1 MATAAPPILVPTMEV
16 TDETGRSSPI
26 RIDDQAPLIDMDDDD
41 DYERDNVELAHL
53 VAPPTGINRTLG
65 TFTGVF
71 CPVSLSMFS
80 TLLFLRVGY
89 IVGNA
94 GLLVSL
100 GSLALSY
107 GILCVT
113 VLSISAIAS
122 NGAVEAGG
130 VYFMISRTLG
140 AEVGGSVG
148 ILFFAANVFASALYA
163 TGCIEG
169 VLNNFA
175 KIGLWAHHFA
185 SVKWTDYVF
194 TSCINLINLLICLVG
209 ANVFGR
215 TNVFLLFL
223 VIGATM
229 ATIGSYV
236 SPFSES
242 FQYNRTV
249 CEGNCTQEIFNGTF
263 SGLVSQP
270 WSDIVELTHNNL
282 MPDFQ
287 SDCEDPKAEVTFSTV
302 FAVLFSGVTGIMAGA
317 NMSGDLKKPARSIP
331 YGTLSACTFTGS
343 IYTTVFILTAM
354 TCDRGLLYYD
364 CQFMSE
370 FVFYRPIVA
379 VGTILTTFCAST
391 SSLIGASRV
400 LYALGKDSVFGSYA
414 SPWLTKTFMGGNPY
428 LAVIFTF
435 ICVQLILLVGS
446 LNQIAKLCSLLFLLS
461 YLLVNLACI
470 GLEWAKPPSFR
481 PTFDYYNMSTCVL
494 GAGFSGVMMVVLS
507 RNYTLACFGLLLFIL
522 GVLHAVRTNQND
534 WGSLSQGIIFH
545 VVRKYLLLLH
555 PKKRHVKYWRP
566 HILLLVGNVRKSCAL
581 MDFTNALKKSGM
593 YFIGHVKVGDIDH
606 MAKDPVVEEMSR
618 YQSLIDKLKIKAFVE
633 VTVSKTLREGIENL
647 ICLAG
652 LGVMKPNTVMMGFP
666 RTQDSEID
674 ELKNSQYADS
684 DLDLLFPALQ
694 TPEQR
699 SSAPTASEYLSIVG
713 DVIKL
718 GKNLCI
724 YRHFQRLNHSSLFPV
739 NRLGR
744 VTRPSEPVFMDVWLV
759 DFFSGPNTTLATNCT
774 TFILTIA
781 SLVTRVSRWKHLTL
795 RVVIRTPQDEVAA
808 SELSNKL
815 SALLTN
821 IRIETKRVHKDL
833 QISEAEA
840 GGQLPSRLKEGK
852 AAFDIMTISDDYMK
866 AMNERIE
873 STSAHSAVTVIS
885 LSRPPYR
892 NRNPEVDQ
900 TYMRLLE
907 ILTKN
912 LPPTLLIY
920 GIDNVISN

>member
-1 MATAAPPILVPTMEV
+1 MAAPPVPVPTMEV
-16 TDETGRSSPI
+16 TDETGRCASI
-26 RIDDQAPLIDMDDDD
+26 QFDDQSPLLAEDLDHDDFDED
-41 DYERDNVELAHL
+41 GEEIAHL
-53 VAPPTGINRTLG
+53 VTPFVGLNRTLG
-65 TFTGVF
+65 TFAGVF

-107 GILCVT
+107 GILCLT

-122 NGAVEAGG
+122 NGALEAGG

-140 AEVGGSVG
+140 AELGGAVGV
-148 ILFFAANVFASALYA
+148 LFFWANVFASALYA
-163 TGCIEG
+163 TGCVEG
-169 VLNNFA
+169 LVNNFT
-175 KIGLWAHHFA
+175 KFGVWQKHFL
-185 SVKWTDYVF
+185 SEKWFDYMI
-194 TSCINLINLLICLVG
+194 TSLINGVNLLICMVG
-209 ANVFGR
+209 AHMFGR
-215 TNVFLLFL
+215 TSGVLLL
-223 VIGATM
+223 VVVIATLL
-229 ATIGSYV
+229 TIGSYV
-236 SPFSES
+236 TPFAQD

-249 CEGNCTQEIFNGTF
+249 CETNCTPEVFNGSF

-270 WSDIVELTHNNL
+270 WSDIVELTNQNL
-282 MPDFQ
+282 MPAFQ
-287 SDCEDPKAEVTFSTV
+287 ADCEDSQAEVSFSTV

-331 YGTLSACTFTGS
+331 YGTLSACAFTGS
-343 IYTTVFILTAM
+343 IYTIVFILTAM

-370 FVFYRPIVA
+370 FVFFKPIVA
-379 VGTILTTFCAST
+379 IGTVVTTFCAST

-400 LYALGKDSVFGSYA
+400 LYALGKDSLFGA
-414 SPWLTKTFMGGNPY
+414 HLSPWLTKTMMGGNPY
-428 LAVIFTF
+428 LAVIFTY

-461 YLLVNLACI
+461 YMVVNLACL

-481 PTFDYYNMSTCVL
+481 PSFDYFHVGTCIIGAVSSGGMMFALSLNFSLVCIVL
-494 GAGFSGVMMVVLS
+494 LVFIMV
-507 RNYTLACFGLLLFIL
+507 LFHIF
-522 GVLHAVRTNQND
+522 RTNQND

-545 VVRKYLLLLH
+545 TVRKYLLLLH
-555 PKKRHVKYWRP
+555 PNKRHVKYWRP

-581 MDFTNALKKSGM
+581 MDFTNAMKKSGM
-593 YFIGHVKVGDIDH
+593 YFIGHVVMGDIN
-606 MAKDPVVEEMSR
+606 MIAKDPVMGEMSR
-618 YQSLIDKLKIKAFVE
+618 YQSVIDKLKIKAFVE
-633 VTVSKTLREGIENL
+633 VTLAKTLREGIQNL

-652 LGVMKPNTVMMGFP
+652 LGVMKPNTIMMGFP
-666 RTQDSEID
+666 RTQDDEID
-674 ELKNSQYADS
+674 ELKNSQFADRE
-684 DLDLLFPALQ
+684 LDDLFPALQ
-694 TPEQR
+694 APDER

-724 YRHFQRLNHSSLFPV
+724 YRHFQQLNHSSLFPR

-744 VTRPSEPVFMDVWLV
+744 TTRPTEPIHMDVWLV

-774 TFILTIA
+774 TFILTMA

-795 RVVIRTPQDEVAA
+795 RVLIRSPQDEAA
-808 SELSNKL
+808 AVELSDKL
-815 SALLTN
+815 DLLLTN
-821 IRIETKRVHKDL
+821 IRINTKRVRKDL
-833 QISEAEA
+833 NISQTEA
-840 GGQLPSRLKEGK
+840 GGQLPSRLREGK
-852 AAFDIMTISDDYMK
+852 AAFDILSISDDYMK
-866 AMNERIE
+866 AMNERIV
-873 STSAHSAVTVIS
+873 SSSIHSAVTIIS
-885 LSRPPYR
+885 LNRPPYR
-892 NRNPEVDQ
+892 NRSPEVDQ
-900 TYMRLLE
+900 AYMRLLQ
-907 ILTKN
+907 ILTKD